1 MHHSLWISL
10 TVRVTCNASILLGVM
25 VEDLMLI
32 GVQKHE
38 ILNIFGCTVNGA
50 RARYDLLMDVYLQ
63 QGQLQ

>member
-1 MHHSLWISL
+1 MHHSPQISL

-38 ILNIFGCTVNGA
+38 ILSIFCSTVNRA

>member
-25 VEDLMLI
+25 VEDLTLI

-38 ILNIFGCTVNGA
+38 ILNIFGCTGA

>member
-38 ILNIFGCTVNGA
+38 ILSIFCSTVNRA

>member
-1 MHHSLWISL
+1 
-10 TVRVTCNASILLGVM
+10 
-25 VEDLMLI
+25 MLI

-38 ILNIFGCTVNGA
+38 ILNIFGCTFNRA

>member
-1 MHHSLWISL
+1 
-10 TVRVTCNASILLGVM
+10 M

-50 RARYDLLMDVYLQ
+50 LARYDLLMDVYLQ

>member
-1 MHHSLWISL
+1 
-10 TVRVTCNASILLGVM
+10 M
-25 VEDLMLI
+25 VEDLTLI

-38 ILNIFGCTVNGA
+38 ILNIFCSTVNGA